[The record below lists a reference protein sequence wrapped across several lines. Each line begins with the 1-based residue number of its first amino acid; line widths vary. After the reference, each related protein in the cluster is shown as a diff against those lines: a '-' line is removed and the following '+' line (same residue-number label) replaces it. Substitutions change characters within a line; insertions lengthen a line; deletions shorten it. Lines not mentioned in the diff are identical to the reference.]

1 MQYTITLNEIEE
13 RQKNMKLD
21 DGLMMVRVMPNDDQ
35 EFSYTQVS
43 INYLVK
49 EILENEAEFYILN
62 SVISDTVKKDNT
74 HYFYITSSVLPML
87 FHMVPSAFDKVV
99 LTGEYKD
106 GAENE

>member
-49 EILENEAEFYILN
+49 EILENEAEFYSL
-62 SVISDTVKKDNT
+62 S
-74 HYFYITSSVLPML
+74 
-87 FHMVPSAFDKVV
+87 
-99 LTGEYKD
+99 
-106 GAENE
+106 